1 MLDRAT
7 VPAAGPGVKLDFAE
21 TCRAAPVTS
30 RPAPDCQP
38 GPAPGGRRTRTR
50 PAVVSWGVVSFA
62 GLWNGFFLASF
73 YIQSQDQWV
82 LTQALRGLVGRTDS
96 QWGTIMA
103 LVVLMSVPVVL
114 L

>member
-1 MLDRAT
+1 M
-7 VPAAGPGVKLDFAE
+7 
-21 TCRAAPVTS
+21 
-30 RPAPDCQP
+30 
-38 GPAPGGRRTRTR
+38 
-50 PAVVSWGVVSFA
+50 VSWGVVSFA

-114 L
+114 LYALAQRYFEQGLAFTAFK